1 MKKFFSRFSTGP
13 TAVAAS
19 SSSSSSHSG
28 LPPTD
33 DNSGA
38 NPKASSSP
46 NGNGN
51 VRSIAARFES
61 FSSPP
66 ASPSVGGGGVLT
78 PSSSILPALQTIT
91 NAGLPPPAPAQ
102 QQQPSLP
109 SAKSSTPNLPSVILN
124 GNTNTNGSSTGAGGG
139 PGGRRTKEARDASGG
154 SSAAN
159 SSSASTTPHHP
170 TKTVAFAPSPKKAV
184 RSPILDNHASSSSAA
199 SASASASAAGSPTN
213 LATPP
218 PNNHTSSFS
227 FPTTSSSSSSGGHDR
242 SNGSGGGV
250 GGGVAGG
257 MVENGGGGGGGG
269 GAGSDTDLLRS
280 FAKPTAASLARAAFR
295 SGSPQLSTASG
306 GSASLY
312 SKRISLPS
320 RSLLEAGG
328 REGSLS
334 YQSTGARGVGGPS
347 WSEMTEDDLV
357 MNLGPRERTRQE
369 VLWEIVASEER
380 YVHELQRTQLFYLE
394 ALLHP
399 YRFSTKELPL
409 PPNSPPPGMPQQQSA
424 SSSANGEGAGMAM
437 GMGNNGAENFAPSK
451 LTETVPEHP
460 VELPIAARWMNTSSG
475 ATVGVN
481 GTSSPSA
488 GSSSSRAGGGGPPS
502 TAAIIQSSYRPL
514 AGSRSSTGSPR
525 LPGAAL
531 PSTPGGGA
539 GPSGSRTASG
549 GAPPASSSS
558 SNNKPTRSAT
568 FEALSVPAQPHPLSR
583 SEDLSNS
590 NSSSSPKT
598 SSPSASRK
606 GRRGA
611 SLAASAS
618 SAWKGKLP
626 MFPTFPGSS
635 QGRGAPDPLE
645 VLLPVS
651 LPTPVRIVLET
662 ISEGL
667 LHEHALLSDALKNR
681 YQEQW
686 PLVRT
691 LADVFLKHSFLLQ
704 HYARY
709 VCHLE
714 RALEFLEEAALMERA
729 MRGKRIRKEKMTQTV
744 AVGRAIA
751 ALEIIAAERG
761 EPGLALFISKPFQRL
776 LKYPLLFQNL
786 LFHTDPSTYEFESTV
801 GMVVEVERIVRSIE
815 DEKVS
820 AEERDRSRDAFA
832 RIDGITDKAVLKP
845 KADRTLVEEKPLY
858 DEGPRRAL
866 SESRTE
872 GVGLANSEAL
882 TSELTSGPRAS
893 VGKASGA
900 AAAAAAAA
908 AAGLDGP
915 SSSLR
920 AMLKSKRSF
929 RRLSDFLGP
938 SGLGAGGDGEKGGAS
953 GSGSGAGGGNNNNNS
968 SSSPGGSAPTKAPNL
983 GSKRDLWVIRFSD
996 VELRCQRTG
1005 TTTLPMV
1012 SSAALR
1018 PEGQPGPPGS
1028 TSPQQGGGGG
1038 GGTEDEVPDF
1048 ASRAQYS
1055 KERLRALRN
1064 TTLRAKTR
1072 NLYKFIAVQSWKT
1085 AAPSAAA
1092 AAYAA
1097 RRAEGLARA
1106 IEEVEAESESDLDG
1120 EGESDTDEDE
1130 GGGQGLGIQE
1140 EDGPTESEESGGEEF
1155 GTGNAGGGG
1164 GGGAGGNQER
1174 FVREAKLSFSYWGD
1188 DRVEPRPSATYSSA
1202 STKSPALSSVAAFRA
1217 AKEAK
1222 EANSAAATSAAA
1234 NGNSNGNGNGNG
1246 AGAGAGAGPHGSNV
1260 NTNGHGPHSASSA
1273 SSSAGGGGGG
1283 GAQMSGRGDLSH
1295 LVQSAGSTPN
1305 LRSLSP
1311 SKRLAAESVVAGSH
1325 AGPRVQKFGNRLR
1338 SAAPATGAES
1348 YGHGTHDSSVG
1359 SSSGR
1364 VSGTLGS
1371 SYGGSGTVGGRT
1383 SGTTGQSKSG
1393 RVSNSSYR

>member
-13 TAVAAS
+13 STVAA
-19 SSSSSSHSG
+19 G
-28 LPPTD
+28 
-33 DNSGA
+33 
-38 NPKASSSP
+38 SSP
-46 NGNGN
+46 TIGGGDSTTPGSPSTRKDPSTPQGSPGNN

-61 FSSPP
+61 IHSPP
-66 ASPSVGGGGVLT
+66 AGSSSGGGFLQPSSSAVSNNNQDILT
-78 PSSSILPALQTIT
+78 PSSSILPALQTIGVAST
-91 NAGLPPPAPAQ
+91 SGLPPPPPSKDRRQ
-102 QQQPSLP
+102 QQQQQQR
-109 SAKSSTPNLPSVILN
+109 SADSPLSPTQNLPSVILN
-124 GNTNTNGSSTGAGGG
+124 GGAGGSG
-139 PGGRRTKEARDASGG
+139 GGGRRTKDARDASGG

-159 SSSASTTPHHP
+159 SSSTSNAPPHP
-170 TKTVAFAPSPKKAV
+170 IKTVAFAPSPKKAV
-184 RSPILDNHASSSSAA
+184 RSPILLQQESLV
-199 SASASASAAGSPTN
+199 SASPL

-218 PNNHTSSFS
+218 NTQFS
-227 FPTTSSSSSSGGHDR
+227 FPTASGQNGNGHH
-242 SNGSGGGV
+242 
-250 GGGVAGG
+250 
-257 MVENGGGGGGGG
+257 GGGGGGGG
-269 GAGSDTDLLRS
+269 SGSGMASDSSDTDLRS

-295 SGSPQLSTASG
+295 SGSPQLSTASAG
-306 GSASLY
+306 ASSSLY

-320 RSLLEAGG
+320 RSLVDG
-328 REGSLS
+328 REGSVS
-334 YQSTGARGVGGPS
+334 WTSTGARQVGGPS

-380 YVHELQRTQLFYLE
+380 YVHELQRTQQFYLE

-409 PPNSPPPGMPQQQSA
+409 PPNSPPPVGTTNTSSSSA
-424 SSSANGEGAGMAM
+424 SSGAGAGAAS
-437 GMGNNGAENFAPSK
+437 GMGNGNGDGVLFAGTK

-475 ATVGVN
+475 ANN
-481 GTSSPSA
+481 GSSTTGGGGA
-488 GSSSSRAGGGGPPS
+488 GAAAASSSSRAPPS

-514 AGSRSSTGSPR
+514 PGRRSSTGSPR

-531 PSTPGGGA
+531 PSTGPSSSSGPRTPSGGG
-539 GPSGSRTASG
+539 GQPSSSSNKPTRSSTFDSLAQ
-549 GAPPASSSS
+549 ASSSS
-558 SNNKPTRSAT
+558 SPSSSSPMTNSNQ
-568 FEALSVPAQPHPLSR
+568 QPHPLSR
-583 SEDLSNS
+583 SEDVNH
-590 NSSSSPKT
+590 SSSSSSNRKSSSQSRSSKRT
-598 SSPSASRK
+598 SL
-606 GRRGA
+606 GA
-611 SLAASAS
+611 TASAAFKS
-618 SAWKGKLP
+618 KMP
-626 MFPTFPGSS
+626 QFPTFPGSS
-635 QGRGAPDPLE
+635 QGRRAPDPLE

-651 LPTPVRIVLET
+651 LPAPVRIVLET
-662 ISEGL
+662 MSEGL
-667 LHEHALLSDALKNR
+667 LHEHSLLSDALKNR

-686 PLVRT
+686 PLVRS

-704 HYARY
+704 HYATY

-714 RALEFLEEAALMERA
+714 RALEYLEEAALMERA

-801 GMVVEVERIVRSIE
+801 GMVVEVEHIVRSIE

-820 AEERDRSRDAFA
+820 AEERDRTRDCFA
-832 RIDGITDKAVLKP
+832 RIDGINDKGVLKP
-845 KADRTLVEEKPLY
+845 KADRTLIEEKPLY

-872 GVGLANSEAL
+872 NVGQNEAV
-882 TSELTSGPRAS
+882 TSEFTSGPGRT
-893 VGKASGA
+893 GDNGN
-900 AAAAAAAA
+900 
-908 AAGLDGP
+908 GNGPEGP
-915 SSSLR
+915 SASLR

-929 RRLSDFLGP
+929 RRLSDFLSPGP
-938 SGLGAGGDGEKGGAS
+938 GGSGGNGDGEKGGGGNGG
-953 GSGSGAGGGNNNNNS
+953 GSAGGTANG
-968 SSSPGGSAPTKAPNL
+968 SPGGSAPTKAPNL

-1018 PEGQPGPPGS
+1018 PEGSGPPGAS
-1028 TSPQQGGGGG
+1028 GS
-1038 GGTEDEVPDF
+1038 GGTNGGSAGQQQQQQEDEVPDF

-1106 IEEVEAESESDLDG
+1106 IQEVEAEDESEGS
-1120 EGESDTDEDE
+1120 EESDEDE
-1130 GGGQGLGIQE
+1130 GGGQGLLIREEEDGDE
-1140 EDGPTESEESGGEEF
+1140 EDGPTDSEESGDEEF
-1155 GTGNAGGGG
+1155 GAGAVGGSAG
-1164 GGGAGGNQER
+1164 AGTAGAGGNQER

-1188 DRVEPRPSATYSSA
+1188 DRVEPRPSATYSTNSN
-1202 STKSPALSSVAAFRA
+1202 KSPALSSVAAFRA
-1217 AKEAK
+1217 AMQQSAQ
-1222 EANSAAATSAAA
+1222 ANA
-1234 NGNSNGNGNGNG
+1234 NGNGNG
-1246 AGAGAGAGPHGSNV
+1246 
-1260 NTNGHGPHSASSA
+1260 PHSSSG
-1273 SSSAGGGGGG
+1273 SSTAGGGGGV
-1283 GAQMSGRGDLSH
+1283 SGRGDLSH
-1295 LVQSAGSTPN
+1295 LNSGGSTPN

-1311 SKRLAAESVVAGSH
+1311 SKRLAAENVVAGSH
-1325 AGPRVQKFGNRLR
+1325 ATPRVQKFGNRLR
-1338 SAAPATGAES
+1338 TVPPSTAQSAESASSSTHGHGPQESSMGSSNATGGTTS
-1348 YGHGTHDSSVG
+1348 GRISGTHHSQFGGGGASSRASTSTSVAG
-1359 SSSGR
+1359 
-1364 VSGTLGS
+1364 GTAH
-1371 SYGGSGTVGGRT
+1371 
-1383 SGTTGQSKSG
+1383 KSG
-1393 RVSNSSYR
+1393 RVSNTSSYR